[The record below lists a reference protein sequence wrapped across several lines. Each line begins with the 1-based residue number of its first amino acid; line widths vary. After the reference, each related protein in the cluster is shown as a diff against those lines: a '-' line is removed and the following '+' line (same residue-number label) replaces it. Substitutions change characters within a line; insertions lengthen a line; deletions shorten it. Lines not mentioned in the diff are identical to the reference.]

1 MGTYILI
8 SSPNFLGH
16 GVFAGSRIDKGE
28 YLANFRGEL
37 INMEEC
43 KKRLDNNIGTYVFIV
58 TDGNGKDSCIDAKK
72 SDSISKFV
80 NDSPEEHA
88 NSEMRVLNDGRNGEA
103 PLVALYST
111 KVINKG

>member
-28 YLANFRGEL
+28 YLAKYRGEV
-37 INMEEC
+37 INMGEC
-43 KKRLDNNIGTYVFIV
+43 KKRLDNNIGTYVFSL
-58 TDGNGKDSCIDAKK
+58 TDRNGKEYCTDAL
-72 SDSISKFV
+72 SSHSICKFV
-80 NDSPEEHA
+80 NDSPKEFA
-88 NSEMRVLNDGRNGEA
+88 NAEMWVLDGRNGE
-103 PLVALYST
+103 PPMLALYST